1 MRCHLVQGVWRMGQ
15 WWCGPVT
22 VTAGV
27 GDKGAGGLGVS
38 QQRKERQGVRWGS
51 QVHGGCSS
59 PTPVQVHSAHGLGPG
74 HGPVSQGVSQEAQRT
89 LGCQIGVP
97 GRQPQHR

>member
-1 MRCHLVQGVWRMGQ
+1 MGQ

-27 GDKGAGGLGVS
+27 GDKGAGGVGVS

-51 QVHGGCSS
+51 QVRGGCSS
-59 PTPVQVHSAHGLGPG
+59 PSPVQVPSAPWPG
-74 HGPVSQGVSQEAQRT
+74 ARTGPVSQGAQRT